1 MSVGTRAASPTL
13 DKVMVN
19 VVPDKLKSAVAVGT
33 AFAGIANASSRAAQ
47 PVLMGNIM
55 VFIYLSV
62 SVVVVVLVTHR
73 TDPTI
78 AIRMPTDR
86 KSRKYAYA
94 TY

>member
-47 PVLMGNIM
+47 LRGYFM

-62 SVVVVVLVTHR
+62 SVVVVVLLTHR

>member
-47 PVLMGNIM
+47 LRGYFM

-62 SVVVVVLVTHR
+62 SVVVVVLLTHR
-73 TDPTI
+73 TDPTA

-86 KSRKYAYA
+86 ESKKYAHSVK
-94 TY
+94 

>member
-47 PVLMGNIM
+47 LRGYFM